1 MVAGAGV
8 EMAGAKVVVAGA
20 GAAGVTLAELPGSDL
35 MKMLLEVAAFSVRV
49 QVRKR

>member
-1 MVAGAGV
+1 MAGAGL
-8 EMAGAKVVVAGA
+8 VVAGA
-20 GAAGVTLAELPGSDL
+20 LAGVTLAELPGSDL